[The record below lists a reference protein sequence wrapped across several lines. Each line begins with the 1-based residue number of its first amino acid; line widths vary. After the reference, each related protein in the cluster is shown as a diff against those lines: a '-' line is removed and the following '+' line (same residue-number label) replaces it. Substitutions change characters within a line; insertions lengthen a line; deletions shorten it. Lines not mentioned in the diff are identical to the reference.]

1 MGIHPEVERPQW
13 LFTTTFVPMPVDLPL
28 FGGLNSVV
36 PRAQF
41 VGAGRNRQAPRVWR
55 LA

>member
-1 MGIHPEVERPQW
+1 MGIHPEVERMQW
-13 LFTTTFVPMPVDLPL
+13 LFTTTSVPMPVGLPL
-28 FGGLNSVV
+28 FGGPNSVV

-41 VGAGRNRQAPRVWR
+41 VGAGRNRQASRVWR